1 MKKIVDAWI
10 WTKGR
15 RMIGEDQSFGPENTN
30 FVRREADPLF
40 DEFVF
45 NQTGKSI
52 VNSTYA
58 KQLNPNK

>member
-1 MKKIVDAWI
+1 
-10 WTKGR
+10 
-15 RMIGEDQSFGPENTN
+15 MIGEDQSFGPENTN